1 MRHREILYSILLLLA
16 GLFLSGNS
24 FYAQFYDGLQVEFG
38 KNRVQYRDFVWQYHS
53 EGIFEIYYYQGGKEL
68 AGDIAGIVN
77 HSAKDL
83 KPYFGNNLEG
93 PVQILVYN
101 NIAEYRQSNIGV
113 FNSDSGDDNIGGT
126 AKIIGNKLFIYGTG
140 DRRRLEQDLK
150 EGHLNGKY
158 A

>member
-1 MRHREILYSILLLLA
+1 MRHREILYSISLLLA

-77 HSAKDL
+77 QSAKDL
-83 KPYFGNNLEG
+83 KPYF
-93 PVQILVYN
+93 
-101 NIAEYRQSNIGV
+101 
-113 FNSDSGDDNIGGT
+113 
-126 AKIIGNKLFIYGTG
+126 
-140 DRRRLEQDLK
+140 
-150 EGHLNGKY
+150 
-158 A
+158 